1 MAIFYKG
8 AGVGSHWH
16 IHDSRKIGFTARSS
30 ESNPSTEVLIE
41 HIATSTLN
49 SPYISVT
56 RSYAVAWN
64 YAMIG
69 ETDRP
74 TPDNPAYIYEIE
86 INNSSPSDIKLIDPI
101 KEVALSFL
109 EPLEVN
115 TPEEYSYYQHNGL
128 QSYLLGVVN
137 PQEMERYLLGRS
149 PAPPG
154 PGTEYPTQPKT
165 PLKTLI
171 NTLRDAEILI
181 LGDIPKSCVKNRFDV
196 TFSGID

>member
-1 MAIFYKG
+1 MATYYKG

-30 ESNPSTEVLIE
+30 ERNPTTDVLIE

-49 SPYISVT
+49 SPYISLT
-56 RSYAVAWN
+56 RSYAVAWD

-101 KEVALSFL
+101 KEVAQSFL

-137 PQEMERYLLGRS
+137 PQEMDRYLFGRL

-154 PGTEYPTQPKT
+154 PGTEYPLQPKT
-165 PLKTLI
+165 QLKTLI

-181 LGDIPKSCVKNRFDV
+181 LGDIPRSCVKNRFDV